1 MLTTRLVSGPARFHN
16 RERRDGVKR
25 SPVGEADRRLLA
37 GGAGFEPAIEDPKSP
52 ALPLGYR
59 GATRCNSTA
68 DGSGQRLTLVTHGGY
83 RALRL

>member
-52 ALPLGYR
+52 ALPDL
-59 GATRCNSTA
+59 ATPQSARAALSIP
-68 DGSGQRLTLVTHGGY
+68 SGLLTTGVPRPPPQT
-83 RALRL
+83 

>member
-52 ALPLGYR
+52 ALPLGYPPKATAGR
-59 GATRCNSTA
+59 EGGAQHTVAS
-68 DGSGQRLTLVTHGGY
+68 
-83 RALRL
+83 